1 MKKFALL
8 AVALTAVAGCSL
20 NAWAQAA
27 ERQPGQR
34 QPRPNGDNG
43 QRGMREAGQ
52 PGQRGQGGGQG
63 QRQGGG
69 PGGGMGRGMMGG
81 GMGGGMFG
89 GGGDQTVSVADFTR
103 YADRLQLNDDQ
114 RASAKTLLEG
124 YRAEVRTIDDAAAA
138 KRQEAMEKFRENRDP
153 AVFEGIRATMEE
165 AAKERTKAETAFFE
179 DVKSL
184 LSDDQTPKWEGVERM
199 RRRDTGLRRGRLSGE
214 RMDVVR
220 LVEELKLEQA
230 ALAPLSETLA
240 TYEEQLDRELTARNK
255 IYDEIG
261 GKIGELM
268 RNQDMETAQKEL
280 DRARD
285 AGLKVREINR
295 KFARQ
300 AQDLLPE
307 GKKAEMALAVKK
319 ASHPDIYR
327 ESQVARRLLAAE
339 KITDLDETQKKA
351 IAELKEKHT
360 REINGVNEKLAA
372 AAEEME
378 LKFSMQDLQNR
389 FRGEP
394 GAGDDLRQ
402 QRRDLEEGVT
412 ESLKKILTPEQ
423 LEQLP
428 RDRQQGGPGQRRRGG
443 QQQDDGNEDL

>member
-1 MKKFALL
+1 MKKYALL
-8 AVALTAVAGCSL
+8 AVALTALAGCAV

-34 QPRPNGDNG
+34 QPRPNGENG

-52 PGQRGQGGGQG
+52 PGQRGQGGQG
-63 QRQGGG
+63 TRQGGG
-69 PGGGMGRGMMGG
+69 PGGGGARGMMGG

-153 AVFEGIRATMEE
+153 AVFESVRAVMDE
-165 AAKERTKAETAFFE
+165 AAKERTKVETAFFE

-184 LSDDQTPKWEGVERM
+184 LSDDQAGKWEGVERM

-220 LVEELKLEQA
+220 LIEELKLEQA
-230 ALAPLSETLA
+230 ALASLSETLTA
-240 TYEEQLDRELTARNK
+240 YEEQLDRELAARNK
-255 IYDEIG
+255 VYDEVG
-261 GKIGELM
+261 GKVGELM
-268 RNQDMETAQKEL
+268 RNQDMDAAQKEL
-280 DRARD
+280 DRARE

-300 AQDLLPE
+300 AREVLPE
-307 GKKAEMALAVKK
+307 AKKAEMALAVKK
-319 ASHPDIYR
+319 AAHPDIYR
-327 ESQVARRLLAAE
+327 ESQVTRRLLAAE

-351 IAELKEKHT
+351 VAELKEKHA

-402 QRRDLEEGVT
+402 QRRDLEESVT

-428 RDRQQGGPGQRRRGG
+428 RDRPQGQGGPGQRRRGG
-443 QQQDDGNEDL
+443 QQDDANEDL

>member
-1 MKKFALL
+1 MNKFATL
-8 AVALTAVAGCSL
+8 AIALAAVSGWSL
-20 NAWAQAA
+20 NAWAQAT

-34 QPRPNGDNG
+34 QGQRQQRNNDNG

-52 PGQRGQGGGQG
+52 PGQRGQGGQG

-69 PGGGMGRGMMGG
+69 RGMMMGG

-89 GGGDQTVSVADFTR
+89 GGDATITTTDFTR
-103 YADRLQLNDDQ
+103 YADRLQLSDDQ
-114 RASAKTLLEG
+114 RSTAKTLLEG
-124 YRAEVRTIDDAAAA
+124 YRAEVRTIDDAVGA
-138 KRQEAMEKFRENRDP
+138 KRQEIMEKFRENQDP
-153 AVFEGIRATMEE
+153 SVFQGMRTITDD
-165 AAKERTKAETAFFE
+165 AAKERTKVETAFFE

-184 LSDDQTPKWEGVERM
+184 LSDDQTAKWDGVERM
-199 RRRDTGLRRGRLSGE
+199 RRRDVGLRRGRLSGE

-220 LVEELKLEQA
+220 LVEELKLDQA
-230 ALAPLSETLA
+230 AFASLTETLA
-240 TYEEQLDRELTARNK
+240 TYEEQLDRELIARNK
-255 IYDEIG
+255 IYDEVSAKAG
-261 GKIGELM
+261 DLM
-268 RNQDMETAQKEL
+268 RNQDMDAAQKEL
-280 DRARD
+280 ERARD

-300 AQDLLPE
+300 AQEALPE
-307 GKKAEMALAVKK
+307 AKKAEMALAVKK

-327 ESQVARRLLAAE
+327 ESQVGRRLTAAE

-351 IAELKEKHT
+351 IAELKDKHT

-389 FRGEP
+389 FRGEQ
-394 GAGDDLRQ
+394 GAGEDLRQ
-402 QRRDLEEGVT
+402 QRRDLEESVT

-423 LEQLP
+423 MEQLP
-428 RDRQQGGPGQRRRGG
+428 RDRQQGPGGPGQRRRGG
-443 QQQDDGNEDL
+443 QQQEEGNEDL